1 MSSMFSPDE
10 RVLLSGKGSIE
21 QPITGSGEMYL
32 TDKRIFLAHKSG
44 LITKRETPLLDV
56 EVGQVTYAKT
66 EGSLRKV
73 LVVGV
78 RGTGG
83 QVITYKIHV
92 GGPESWVSQ
101 IYNLKGGA
109 GVGATPR
116 ASVQAAAPQPM
127 ADSTGTRFCKH
138 CGKQID
144 SDSTFCSACGKP
156 Q

>member
-1 MSSMFSPDE
+1 MFSPDE

-21 QPITGSGEMYL
+21 QPMAGNGEMYL

-44 LITKRETPLLDV
+44 LIKKRETPLLDV
-56 EVGQVTYAKT
+56 EVSQVTYAKT

-92 GGPESWVSQ
+92 SGPQSWVSQ
-101 IYNLKGGA
+101 IYSLKGGA
-109 GVGATPR
+109 GVGAR
-116 ASVQAAAPQPM
+116 AEAAVQPAHQGPAGSSGA
-127 ADSTGTRFCKH
+127 RFCKH
-138 CGKQID
+138 CGNEID
-144 SDSTFCSACGKP
+144 ADSTFCSACGKH